1 MEGLTSQRISRFVLL
16 LGRYLS
22 TDLLCSHTISPHRL
36 PPTRAGKNAI
46 CMISECRSYSPLVP
60 NPIPPTNTRK
70 DSKDLK
76 QQDICTRDLS
86 YYCMCKVRDHGVPT
100 CKSRKGHAKF
110 AFGLDFVGN
119 YTTLEVYASFLQSNL
134 QRDSVFRY
142 PTQKEKF
149 LE

>member
-22 TDLLCSHTISPHRL
+22 TDILCSHTIRPHRL
-36 PPTRAGKNAI
+36 PPTRAGQNAI
-46 CMISECRSYSPLVP
+46 MTSDCRSYSPLGP
-60 NPIPPTNTRK
+60 NTIPPTNTRK

-76 QQDICTRDLS
+76 LQGICTRDIS
-86 YYCMCKVRDHGVPT
+86 YYCICKVRDYGVPT
-100 CKSRKGHAKF
+100 CKSRKGYAKF

-119 YTTLEVYASFLQSNL
+119 YTTLEVYASFLQPNL
-134 QRDSVFRY
+134 QRDTVFRY

-149 LE
+149 